1 MSYYDSAE
9 GVEISWERATHEL
22 AKHGL
27 TEQSDRDEFEREC
40 WIYWSDVKTETI
52 PARQVLDYLGY

>member
-9 GVEISWERATHEL
+9 SVEIDWERATYEL

-27 TEQSDRDEFEREC
+27 TEQSDRDEFELEC
-40 WIYWSDVKTETI
+40 WIYWADVKTETI
-52 PARQVLDYLGY
+52 PAQRVLQYLGY